1 MHPTVR
7 EFVECAKKEYQ
18 LSVDPVEFSE
28 GTKTATDAA
37 EAIDCDVDQIVKSI
51 AMYISSGELV
61 VALTSG
67 GNRVQEDELA
77 DYYEVSNARSANPE
91 EIKEALGWSI
101 GGIPPMCYQAEV
113 DRVIDR
119 KLLEY
124 NTVWAAAG
132 TPQTVFAVNPERLH
146 EMTEATIAEV
156 FG

>member
-7 EFVECAKKEYQ
+7 EFVECAEKEYQ

-28 GTKTATDAA
+28 GTKTAADAA
-37 EAIDCDVDQIVKSI
+37 EAIGCDVSQIVKSI

-67 GNRVQEDELA
+67 GNRVQENELA
-77 DYYEVSNARSANPE
+77 DYYGVSDARSANPE
-91 EIKEALGWSI
+91 EIKETLGWSI
-101 GGIPPMCYQAEV
+101 GGVPPMCYQTEV
-113 DRVIDR
+113 DRIIDR
-119 KLLEY
+119 RLLEY

-132 TPQTVFAVNPERLH
+132 TPQTVFAVSPKKLH
-146 EMTEATIAEV
+146 KMTGATIAEI